1 MPINSNLI
9 QGAQSLFG
17 VRADLKFGNT
27 TLSGVF
33 SEQRSQSQNITT
45 QGGGKLQEFD
55 LYSLDY
61 EEDRHYFISHYFR
74 NNYDKFLETYPYI
87 NSPVQITRIEV
98 WVTNRG
104 YQTQNVRNIVALQ
117 DLGEADPERTSLASQ
132 IANFINVADK
142 NYPPGNDVN
151 RLDPDEIGIDGI
163 LTNEI
168 RDIATVKNGF
178 GATRVSEGYDYAI
191 LESA

>member
-1 MPINSNLI
+1 MFLSRNINSI
-9 QGAQSLFG
+9 AGAQSLFG
-17 VRADLKFGNT
+17 VRADLKLGNT

-55 LYSLDY
+55 LYALDY
-61 EEDRHYFISHYFR
+61 EEDRHYFISQYFR

-117 DLGEADPERTSLASQ
+117 DLGEANPNKSRLDDLISDFFLTNRADPPSNNVNKLDPE
-132 IANFINVADK
+132 
-142 NYPPGNDVN
+142 
-151 RLDPDEIGIDGI
+151 EIGFQGV
-163 LTNEI
+163 LNENI
-168 RDIATVKNGF
+168 IMVDRKGVIYL
-178 GATRVSEGYDYAI
+178 SLI
-191 LESA
+191 HI